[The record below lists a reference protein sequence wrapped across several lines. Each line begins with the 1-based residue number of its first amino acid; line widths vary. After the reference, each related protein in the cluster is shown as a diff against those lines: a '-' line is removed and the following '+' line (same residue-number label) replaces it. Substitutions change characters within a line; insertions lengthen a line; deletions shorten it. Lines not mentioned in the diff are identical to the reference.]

1 MGTKMQTAIKTHAP
15 DPLYI
20 LVPLA
25 LAIVAV
31 VIDFLGSAGTAV
43 GVALLAYVTSAL
55 GTLVKI

>member
-1 MGTKMQTAIKTHAP
+1 MQVAIKTHAP
-15 DPLYI
+15 DPMYI

-25 LAIVAV
+25 LAIAAV
-31 VIDFLGSAGTAV
+31 IVDFLGSPGAAV

>member
-1 MGTKMQTAIKTHAP
+1 MQVAIKTHAP
-15 DPLYI
+15 DPVYI

-31 VIDFLGSAGTAV
+31 IIDLLGSAGTAV

-55 GTLVKI
+55 GNFVKI

>member
-1 MGTKMQTAIKTHAP
+1 MQVAIKTHAP
-15 DPLYI
+15 EPVYI

-31 VIDFLGSAGTAV
+31 IIAFLGSAETAV

-55 GTLVKI
+55 GCLIKI

>member
-1 MGTKMQTAIKTHAP
+1 MQIAIKTHAP
-15 DPLYI
+15 GPVYI

-25 LAIVAV
+25 LAIAAVIVA
-31 VIDFLGSAGTAV
+31 FLGSAGTAV